1 MKVEYKGHKILR
13 GLDGVDMRHLRP
25 AAIITG
31 KHEEKQLIDKVIA
44 KSGYVGC
51 VFDDD
56 DGVHGIV
63 TLDGKAVQGRKSVGN
78 MSDEMVLAM
87 CVGGFL
93 GFGLGMMLFA
103 LVMRPAD
110 EAGRKS
116 DAERIRRLEGEMQ
129 ATSAKY
135 REMANMMA
143 YWRSRCIA
151 YEKMLVERSRK
162 AGAEK

>member
-1 MKVEYKGHKILR
+1 
-13 GLDGVDMRHLRP
+13 
-25 AAIITG
+25 
-31 KHEEKQLIDKVIA
+31 
-44 KSGYVGC
+44 
-51 VFDDD
+51 
-56 DGVHGIV
+56 
-63 TLDGKAVQGRKSVGN
+63 

-93 GFGLGMMLFA
+93 GFGLGMMLFD

-116 DAERIRRLEGEMQ
+116 DAERIRRLEGELQ

>member
-1 MKVEYKGHKILR
+1 MNVEGYMAR
-13 GLDGVDMRHLRP
+13 APTFAVYDGFCK
-25 AAIITG
+25 T
-31 KHEEKQLIDKVIA
+31 
-44 KSGYVGC
+44 
-51 VFDDD
+51 
-56 DGVHGIV
+56 
-63 TLDGKAVQGRKSVGN
+63 KSVMDQHSRILVSVSGG
-78 MSDEMVLAM
+78 SDSDDMVDVVEHLKPGSGCEVDYVWFNTGIEMDATKAHMVLAM

-116 DAERIRRLEGEMQ
+116 DAERIRRLEGELQ